1 MDYSKDQ
8 EFMAIVRDRSEFKYP
23 EDMPLL
29 DDDMAT
35 YGDSFYSELQSRRI
49 SFIHTD
55 PFTFSCF
62 VLETEP
68 GFIGVVINEDSGQFY
83 VLELGA
89 PEDYDSLY
97 QIVDTDD
104 EYWLDFSGAY
114 KSTMEKVLEMA
125 V

>member
-8 EFMAIVRDRSEFKYP
+8 EFMLIVRDRSEFKYP

-29 DDDMAT
+29 DDDMASF
-35 YGDSFYSELQSRRI
+35 GDSLYNALQSEKI
-49 SFIHTD
+49 SFIYTD
-55 PFTFSCF
+55 PFTFSVF

-68 GFIGVVINEDSGQFY
+68 GFIGVVINEDTGQYY

-97 QIVDTDD
+97 QIVDSDD

-114 KSTMEKVLEMA
+114 KSTKEKVLEMA
-125 V
+125 I